1 MPELEIR
8 AASDKG
14 APHLDIMPVEEW
26 TGYRHAGVSPDEPAK
41 AGRVE
46 ALVAAHAGA

>member
-8 AASDKG
+8 VASDKG
-14 APHLDIMPVEEW
+14 APHLDTVPVEEW
-26 TGYRHAGVSPDEPAK
+26 TVYRLAGVSPDEPAK
-41 AGRVE
+41 GGRVE